1 MSSSNITH
9 AELVNMRTNLV
20 GGYMGSMFYGIN
32 LCVYIAAIYFLFN
45 RKNKQEPFQW
55 TIFIFATLL
64 FAGATMITGA
74 GIKMDQITLI
84 DSQVNPNDPTATGLS
99 FNSQVLLNR
108 LNLFLNGVYIA
119 TNFIADL
126 LILYR
131 LYFVWGRNLW
141 VVSIPFLIFL
151 ASTACSIIVEYQS
164 TAETSV
170 VISFAI
176 PYFCLSV
183 ALTIISTLLITVRL
197 MAGRR
202 VVQKVLGTS
211 HSTPY
216 VSVAAMI
223 IESAAIY
230 SIVGIFFIAFLITK
244 NPGQNVLNPM
254 IGQAMCISPNLI
266 IARVAAGQ
274 SFSKDTFTR
283 RTTTHIGFVSSLGH
297 FNDKSEAT
305 KSSPPMFK
313 GRSETS
319 VAGSERSS
327 SKSDGVTLNE
337 SIV

>member
-1 MSSSNITH
+1 
-9 AELVNMRTNLV
+9 MRTNLV
-20 GGYMGSMFYGIN
+20 GGYMGSMLYGIN

-45 RKNKQEPFQW
+45 RKNMKEPFQW
-55 TIFIFATLL
+55 TMFIFATLL
-64 FAGATMITGA
+64 FAGATMITGT

-84 DSQVNPNDPTATGLS
+84 DSQVNPNDPNGAVQS
-99 FNSQVLLNR
+99 FNSQLLLVR
-108 LNLFLNGVYIA
+108 LNLFLNGVYIV

-141 VVSIPFLIFL
+141 IVSIPFLIFL

-176 PYFCLSV
+176 PYFSLSV
-183 ALTIISTLLITVRL
+183 ALTIISTVLITVRL

-202 VVQKVLGTS
+202 VIQKVLGTS
-211 HSTPY
+211 HSAPY

-223 IESAAIY
+223 IESAALY
-230 SIVGIFFIAFLITK
+230 SIVGIFFIAFLITG

-283 RTTTHIGFVSSLGH
+283 STTTHIGFVSSLGH
-297 FNDKSEAT
+297 SNDKSEAR
-305 KSSPPMFK
+305 KSSPLTFK
-313 GRSETS
+313 GL
-319 VAGSERSS
+319 SERSVANSEASS
-327 SKSDGVTLNE
+327 SKADGVTLSD